1 MPGTVLYSST
11 VPVGGA
17 AGQKLNDA
25 TAEARAQYGKF
36 AYLPYI
42 VSGPYSKT
50 DSSSLTQLVPAI
62 GAFIHVALWIA
73 GFVVD
78 GMLGSELTPHTNT
91 DFASTVADD
100 FNHTL
105 WLYSLILFVF
115 AFVALLGIIVQHLM
129 TKGGIA
135 EGRAPP
141 YLVTIISGGCV
152 VGAIFSF
159 LLLQASPSTLA
170 KHTQPNK
177 TAAETLDFE
186 ARYFHLAIWSCLI
199 KTYIASF
206 VMNNQFWARAA
217 PM

>member
-1 MPGTVLYSST
+1 MPGTVLYAST
-11 VPVGGA
+11 VPISGV
-17 AGQKLNDA
+17 AGQKVNEA
-25 TAEARAQYGKF
+25 TADARANYGKF

-50 DSSSLTQLVPAI
+50 DSSSLTQLVPAV
-62 GAFIHVALWIA
+62 GALIHVVLWIV

-78 GMLGSELTPHTNT
+78 VMLGSELTPHTNS

-105 WLYSLILFVF
+105 WLYSLVLFIV
-115 AFVALLGIIVQHLM
+115 AFVALLGVIVQHLM
-129 TKGGIA
+129 TKGGIP

-141 YLVTIISGGCV
+141 YLVTIITGGCV

-170 KHTQPNK
+170 KHMQPNK

-186 ARYFHLAIWSCLI
+186 ARYFHLAIWSFLI
-199 KTYIASF
+199 KTYISTF
-206 VMNNQFWARAA
+206 VVNNQFWARAA